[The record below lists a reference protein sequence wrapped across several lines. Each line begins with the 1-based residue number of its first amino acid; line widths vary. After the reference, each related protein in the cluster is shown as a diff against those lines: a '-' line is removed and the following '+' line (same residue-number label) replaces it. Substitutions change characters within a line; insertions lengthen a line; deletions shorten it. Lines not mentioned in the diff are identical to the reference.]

1 MKTIGWVG
9 TMGMFLLF
17 ALTGG
22 IYGFQVSTA
31 SGAVD
36 VSKRQDFATEDTTF
50 GTNEDIYIRIGV
62 GDVLGLKEGKALLK
76 VMVKQAG
83 KTKYKGGPKLT
94 IKGDKTAVSYRDDI
108 QPLFTKGGAWF
119 NYGGTAAGA
128 CTNCHAG
135 DVNGDGEEECP
146 PECHLMDLGTRAG
159 MLNGADGGSEPILGE
174 NAVGNTNYN
183 WANSGLRKRLR
194 NNRMPP
200 GFPFAIDE
208 SNRDGGD
215 IDLSNDGDDIN
226 LGGQFYLNTTGGDV
240 DYGILETN
248 AIGLLEAYVGGLKGS
263 PVTYA
268 GSAGTVTFTD
278 VAGLFSKPNVWYN
291 GGPAC
296 TSCHYCNTEPP
307 CYHMIDFNTEAG
319 LLAGADNGEE
329 PLLGE
334 SVVGAKD
341 FNWGS
346 SGLRKRLRNNRMP
359 PEAPFVLD
367 ESGRDGPMLVHP
379 VTGSDVS
386 AVDLIGDWVDAGCPD
401 N

>member
-1 MKTIGWVG
+1 VKTIGWVG
-9 TMGMFLLF
+9 TRGMFLLF
-17 ALTGG
+17 ALIGG

-31 SGAVD
+31 SDDVD

-50 GTNEDIYIRIGV
+50 STNENIYIRIPPDEV
-62 GDVLGLKEGKALLK
+62 AKLKEGKALLN
-76 VMVKQAG
+76 VQVKAG
-83 KTKYKGGPKLT
+83 KTKYKGGAKLT

-128 CTNCHAG
+128 CVTCHAG
-135 DVNGDGEEECP
+135 DDGIDPEECP

-159 MLNGADGGSEPILGE
+159 MLNGADGGSVPILGE
-174 NAVGNTNYN
+174 SAVDATDYDWGK
-183 WANSGLRKRLR
+183 SDLRKRLR

-208 SNRDGGD
+208 SNRNGGD

>member
-9 TMGMFLLF
+9 TRGMFLLF
-17 ALTGG
+17 ALIGG

-31 SGAVD
+31 SDDVD

-50 GTNEDIYIRIGV
+50 STNENIYIRIPPDEV
-62 GDVLGLKEGKALLK
+62 AKLKEGKALLN
-76 VMVKQAG
+76 VQVKAG
-83 KTKYKGGPKLT
+83 KTKYKGGAKLT

-119 NYGGTAAGA
+119 NYGGSAAGA
-128 CTNCHAG
+128 CVTCHAG
-135 DVNGDGEEECP
+135 DDGIDPEECP

-159 MLNGADGGSEPILGE
+159 MLNGADGGSVPILGE
-174 NAVGNTNYN
+174 SAVDATDYDWGK
-183 WANSGLRKRLR
+183 SDLRKRLR

-208 SNRDGGD
+208 SNRNGGD

-307 CYHMIDFNTEAG
+307 CFHMIDFNTEAG

-386 AVDLIGDWVDAGCPD
+386 AVDLIGEWVDAGCPD

>member
-9 TMGMFLLF
+9 TRGMFLLF
-17 ALTGG
+17 ALIGG

-31 SGAVD
+31 SDDVD

-50 GTNEDIYIRIGV
+50 STNENIYIRIPPDEV
-62 GDVLGLKEGKALLK
+62 AKLKEGKALLN
-76 VMVKQAG
+76 VQVKAG
-83 KTKYKGGPKLT
+83 KTKYKGGAKLT

-108 QPLFTKGGAWF
+108 QPLFTMGGAWF

-128 CTNCHAG
+128 CVTCHAG
-135 DVNGDGEEECP
+135 DDGIDPEECP

-174 NAVGNTNYN
+174 SAVGDTDFN
-183 WANSGLRKRLR
+183 WGSSGLRKRLR

-208 SNRDGGD
+208 SNRNGGD

-248 AIGLLEAYVGGLKGS
+248 AIGLLEAYVSGLKGS

-334 SVVGAKD
+334 SVVGATD

-367 ESGRDGPMLVHP
+367 ESNRDGLMLVHP

-386 AVDLIGDWVDAGCPD
+386 AVDLIGEWVDAGCPD

>member
-9 TMGMFLLF
+9 TRGMFLLF
-17 ALTGG
+17 ALIGG

-31 SGAVD
+31 SDDVD

-50 GTNEDIYIRIGV
+50 STNENIYIRIPPDEV
-62 GDVLGLKEGKALLK
+62 AKLKEGKALLN
-76 VMVKQAG
+76 VQVKAG
-83 KTKYKGGPKLT
+83 KTKYKGGAKLT

-128 CTNCHAG
+128 CVTCHAG
-135 DVNGDGEEECP
+135 DDGIDPEECP

-159 MLNGADGGSEPILGE
+159 MLNGADGGSVPILGE
-174 NAVGNTNYN
+174 SAVDATDYDWGK
-183 WANSGLRKRLR
+183 SDLRKRLR

-208 SNRDGGD
+208 SNRNGGD

-307 CYHMIDFNTEAG
+307 CFHMIDFNTEAG

>member
-9 TMGMFLLF
+9 TRGMFLLF
-17 ALTGG
+17 ALIGG

-31 SGAVD
+31 SDDVD

-50 GTNEDIYIRIGV
+50 STNENIYIRIPPDEV
-62 GDVLGLKEGKALLK
+62 AKLKEGKALLN
-76 VMVKQAG
+76 VQVKAG
-83 KTKYKGGPKLT
+83 KTKYKGGAKLT

-128 CTNCHAG
+128 CVTCHAG
-135 DVNGDGEEECP
+135 DDGIDPEECP

-159 MLNGADGGSEPILGE
+159 MLNGADGGSVPILGE
-174 NAVGNTNYN
+174 SAVDATDYDWGK
-183 WANSGLRKRLR
+183 SDLRKRLR

-208 SNRDGGD
+208 SNRNGGD

>member
-1 MKTIGWVG
+1 
-9 TMGMFLLF
+9 
-17 ALTGG
+17 
-22 IYGFQVSTA
+22 
-31 SGAVD
+31 
-36 VSKRQDFATEDTTF
+36 
-50 GTNEDIYIRIGV
+50 
-62 GDVLGLKEGKALLK
+62 
-76 VMVKQAG
+76 
-83 KTKYKGGPKLT
+83 
-94 IKGDKTAVSYRDDI
+94 
-108 QPLFTKGGAWF
+108 
-119 NYGGTAAGA
+119 
-128 CTNCHAG
+128 
-135 DVNGDGEEECP
+135 
-146 PECHLMDLGTRAG
+146 
-159 MLNGADGGSEPILGE
+159 
-174 NAVGNTNYN
+174 
-183 WANSGLRKRLR
+183 
-194 NNRMPP
+194 
-200 GFPFAIDE
+200 
-208 SNRDGGD
+208 
-215 IDLSNDGDDIN
+215 
-226 LGGQFYLNTTGGDV
+226 V

-367 ESGRDGPMLVHP
+367 ESNRDGLMLVHP

-386 AVDLIGDWVDAGCPD
+386 AVDLIGEWVDAGCPD

>member
-1 MKTIGWVG
+1 MVKTIGWAWTRG
-9 TMGMFLLF
+9 ACLLF
-17 ALTGG
+17 VLIGG
-22 IYGFQVSTA
+22 IYGFQASTA
-31 SGAVD
+31 SGGVD
-36 VSKRQDFATEDTTF
+36 VSKRQDFATADTTF
-50 GTNEDIYIRIGV
+50 GTNEDIYIRIPL
-62 GDVLGLKEGKALLK
+62 DEATKLKEGKALLN
-76 VMVKQAG
+76 VQVKQG
-83 KTKYKGGPKLT
+83 KKKIKGGAKLT
-94 IKGDKTAVSYRDDI
+94 IKGDKTAVSYRDDV

-119 NYGGTAAGA
+119 NYGSPAAGA
-128 CTNCHAG
+128 CTNCHLG
-135 DVNGDGEEECP
+135 DVDGNGEETCP

-159 MLNGADGGSEPILGE
+159 MLAGADGGTVPLFGE
-174 NAVGNTNYN
+174 STVGATDYN
-183 WANSGLRKRLR
+183 WADSDLRKRLR

-208 SNRDGGD
+208 SNRNGGD
-215 IDLSNDGDDIN
+215 IDLANDGDDIH

-240 DYGILETN
+240 DYGILGTN
-248 AIGLLEAYVGGLKGS
+248 AIGLLEAYVSGLKGS

-307 CYHMIDFNTEAG
+307 CFHMIDFNTEAG
-319 LLAGADNGEE
+319 LLACADNGEE

-367 ESGRDGPMLVHP
+367 ESNRDGPMLVHP

-386 AVDLIGDWVDAGCPD
+386 AVDLIGEWVDAGCPD